1 VTDKRNDPT
10 SLTGAYALNA
20 LSAEERAAVEAGLTE
35 SESLR
40 HEVTELAD
48 TAVLLGRAVAPVTP
62 PPALKANIMDMI
74 ASTPQLPPLQDDTT
88 GETDATA
95 SVTPIAPPRPA
106 SPSAAAPTPPSA
118 STTAPGSTPTPAER
132 KAQAR
137 WFTKPAI
144 ALASVAAVL
153 GLIIGGGVL
162 VNTMGESQQNNQAAD
177 QLAAINAASD
187 SQRAVSEI
195 EGGGTATL
203 VWSGELASAAM
214 IVDGL
219 PALPDDKVYELWFI
233 GEETGARPAG
243 TFTVSDDGRTLRV
256 LDGEMHAGDAVGVTV
271 EPRGGSETPTTEPIV
286 AITSA

>member
-1 VTDKRNDPT
+1 MTDKRNDPT

-106 SPSAAAPTPPSA
+106 SPSAAA
-118 STTAPGSTPTPAER
+118 PTPAER

>member
-106 SPSAAAPTPPSA
+106 SPSAAA
-118 STTAPGSTPTPAER
+118 PTPAER

>member
-1 VTDKRNDPT
+1 MTDKRNDPT

-20 LSAEERAAVEAGLTE
+20 LSAEERAAVEAELTE

-95 SVTPIAPPRPA
+95 SVIEIAPPRPA
-106 SPSAAAPTPPSA
+106 SPSAAA
-118 STTAPGSTPTPAER
+118 PTPAER

>member
-1 VTDKRNDPT
+1 VTDKNNDPT

-20 LSAEERAAVEAGLTE
+20 LSAEERAAVEAGLGE

-62 PPALKANIMDMI
+62 PPALKASIMDMI
-74 ASTPQLPPLQDDTT
+74 ASTPQLPPLQNETT

-95 SVTPIAPPRPA
+95 SVTEIAPPRPA
-106 SPSAAAPTPPSA
+106 SPSAASPA
-118 STTAPGSTPTPAER
+118 PTPAER

-153 GLIIGGGVL
+153 GLIVGGGVL